1 MVKLLTARGL
11 WKVKVTYHDE
21 RTPDIILVEYTG
33 TETSKYGLGAECVGC
48 GKELKNA
55 HLFTEY
61 YSVEDYLNGKA
72 QGEWVFG
79 ATCIKN
85 HVKFIEQVAPANS
98 TFFPTVRQ
106 FN

>member
-1 MVKLLTARGL
+1 MVKALTAKGL
-11 WKVKVTYHDE
+11 WKVKVTYNYE
-21 RTPDIILVEYTG
+21 RTPDVILVEYTG
-33 TETSKYGLGAECVGC
+33 TDSNKYGLGVECVGC

-61 YSVEDYLNGKA
+61 YSVEDYLKGVA

-85 HVKFIEQVAPANS
+85 HVEFIEQVVPAK
-98 TFFPTVRQ
+98 
-106 FN
+106 